1 MLVRCLL
8 VEKEGQGSGDHQ
20 VTAVIQTQNL
30 SKWYGNVLGLND
42 VTLEIEAGIT
52 GILGPN
58 GAGKSTF
65 LKLITGQIKSNIG
78 SVTIDGQRVW
88 NNFSLFSK
96 IGFCPEQDSFFEEMT
111 GWQFLTS
118 LLRLYHFSTAEIE
131 EKADKALEIVE
142 LTEDKH
148 RAVRSYSRGMR
159 QRLKVAQSIAHDP
172 AIIILDEPLN
182 GLDPLGRRKIIRLI
196 KEYKGEG
203 RTIVVSSHVLP
214 EIEAMTNQIILIH
227 QGKIFA
233 QGDIHYIRDL
243 IETHPHIISI
253 KCSDPRQL
261 AQKFIQHDFVLKV
274 NFDQKKGSLL
284 VETNN
289 RDKFFGL
296 LPVLFVE
303 NRIEVEEI
311 TSPDDNLQAVFDYL
325 IGK

>member
-1 MLVRCLL
+1 M
-8 VEKEGQGSGDHQ
+8 
-20 VTAVIQTQNL
+20 TAVIQTQNL
-30 SKWYGNVLGLND
+30 SKWYGNVLGLSD
-42 VTLEIEAGIT
+42 VTLSIESGIT

-78 SVTIDGQRVW
+78 TVTIKGERVW
-88 NNFSLFSK
+88 NNFPLFAR
-96 IGFCPEQDSFFEEMT
+96 IGFCPEQDSFYEEMT
-111 GWQFLTS
+111 GWEFLTS
-118 LLRLYHFSTAEIE
+118 LLELYHLPAAEIE
-131 EKADKALEIVE
+131 ERAAKALDIVE
-142 LTEDKH
+142 LSDDKH

-172 AIIILDEPLN
+172 RIIILDEPLN

-243 IETHPHIISI
+243 IETHPHIIAI
-253 KCSDPRQL
+253 KCSDPRTL

-274 NFDQKKGSLL
+274 NFDLKKETLF
-284 VETNN
+284 VETDN

-296 LPVLFVE
+296 LPALFVE
-303 NRIEVEEI
+303 NDIKVEEI